1 MNIIGNLLWIIFGG
15 GIFLFFGY
23 VIGGIALCLTI
34 IGIPFGFQCFKIGLL
49 ALSPFGQKVVTRES
63 HSGCLAVVMNVIWLL
78 TGGLTVAITHL
89 VFGVL
94 MFITIIG
101 IPFANQHMK
110 LTALALTPFG
120 KDLESN

>member
-1 MNIIGNLLWIIFGG
+1 MNIIGNLLWIFLGG
-15 GIFLFFGY
+15 GIFLFLGY
-23 VIGGIALCLTI
+23 VFGGIVLCLTI

-63 HSGCLAVVMNVIWLL
+63 HSGCLSVIMNVIWLL
-78 TGGLTVAITHL
+78 TGGLTVAVTHL
-89 VFGVL
+89 VFGLL

-110 LTALALTPFG
+110 LASLALTPFG
-120 KDLESN
+120 KDLA